1 MAPFFALSITVTLL
15 LAIGAGGAQRQRLG
29 KDHTTERHHH
39 HHHGSSTF
47 LGPARHRLDTRER
60 EASPSSSTTPAQ
72 TKSHTM
78 LRRRRPPI
86 TRSPVERNASSS
98 LVGRPGLAA
107 LDVLPKHR
115 GVVPVGFAPPTKWRM
130 RPTSTKLTILYFLYT
145 LTITFVLSLIMWL
158 AYVKIP
164 YIVDA
169 EQIDRKAY
177 RSSRRTLSVSP
188 DLIFCDQ
195 VKLSRGDP
203 RTVSVVTCRCHPR
216 RAISVL

>member
-1 MAPFFALSITVTLL
+1 MATFFALSITVTLL

-29 KDHTTERHHH
+29 KDHTTQRH
-39 HHHGSSTF
+39 HHHGSSAF

-60 EASPSSSTTPAQ
+60 KASPSSSSTTPAQ
-72 TKSHTM
+72 TEAHTM
-78 LRRRRPPI
+78 LRRRRPSI

-98 LVGRPGLAA
+98 MVGRPGLAA

-145 LTITFVLSLIMWL
+145 LTITFILSLIMWL

-164 YIVDA
+164 YRVDA
-169 EQIDRKAY
+169 EKIDRKGY
-177 RSSRRTLSVSP
+177 RSIRRTLSVPP

-216 RAISVL
+216 RDISVL

>member
-15 LAIGAGGAQRQRLG
+15 LAIGAGGAQRQRIG
-29 KDHTTERHHH
+29 KDHTTQRHHH
-39 HHHGSSTF
+39 HHHGSSAF

-60 EASPSSSTTPAQ
+60 KASPSSSSTTPAQ
-72 TKSHTM
+72 TKVV
-78 LRRRRPPI
+78 LAGAAI
-86 TRSPVERNASSS
+86 SSM
-98 LVGRPGLAA
+98 VGRPGLAA

-145 LTITFVLSLIMWL
+145 LTITVVLSLIMWL

-169 EQIDRKAY
+169 EKIDRKSY

-195 VKLSRGDP
+195 VKLSLGDP

-216 RAISVL
+216 RDISVL